1 MRILQRLS
9 DPRPNLR
16 SKSKHGLRDTSQGP
30 CLDLF
35 GLSILHGLNSSGHLS
50 LDSRADVHGFLRVY
64 RSGTEIIV
72 NTDIQFDLAFGHNA

>member
-1 MRILQRLS
+1 
-9 DPRPNLR
+9 
-16 SKSKHGLRDTSQGP
+16 
-30 CLDLF
+30 LDLF